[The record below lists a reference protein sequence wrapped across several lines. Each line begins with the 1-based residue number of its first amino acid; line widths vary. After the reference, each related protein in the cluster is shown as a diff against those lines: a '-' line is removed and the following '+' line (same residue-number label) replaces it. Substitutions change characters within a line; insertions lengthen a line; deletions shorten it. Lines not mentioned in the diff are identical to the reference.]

1 MADSVAGPLYT
12 YMAANHNGAQSCFF
26 FSGATFMGMVRAL
39 LPVSVLA
46 LVPLA
51 LALAF
56 ALALALA
63 FDFSHSRSRSRS
75 RSHVCSYQPHAAT
88 HTQAVCGFLYED
100 EKNIIKEFDDDF
112 TSQMRKVRLPAIDP
126 GQA

>member
-63 FDFSHSRSRSRS
+63 FDFSRSRSRS

-112 TSQMRKVRLPAIDP
+112 TSQMRKVRLPAI
-126 GQA
+126 GLGIAIA